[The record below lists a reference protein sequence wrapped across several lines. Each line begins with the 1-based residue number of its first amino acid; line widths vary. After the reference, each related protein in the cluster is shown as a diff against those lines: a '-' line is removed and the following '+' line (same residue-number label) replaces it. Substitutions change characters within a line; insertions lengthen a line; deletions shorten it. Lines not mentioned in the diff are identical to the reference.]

1 MKKTALTLL
10 AALSLSTLAGTAM
23 ATTQVSTSH
32 GTVKQACG
40 SDIKFGGGHAGC
52 TKGDGNGGFKDYD
65 CNIKKHTCTI
75 TTLIEKGPAGGKKV
89 KTLTDH
95 NVKIGPGLGTSTP
108 PKSATALKLSA
119 GSGPIGTS
127 TGPTIP
133 KKPTCI
139 GNKKCF

>member
-1 MKKTALTLL
+1 MKTTALTLI
-10 AALSLSTLAGTAM
+10 AALSLIVPAGTAL
-23 ATTQVSTSH
+23 ATSQVSTSK
-32 GTVKQACG
+32 GTVQHECG
-40 SDIKFGGGHAGC
+40 SNIKFGGGHAGC

-75 TTLIEKGPAGGKKV
+75 TTLLQTGNKKV